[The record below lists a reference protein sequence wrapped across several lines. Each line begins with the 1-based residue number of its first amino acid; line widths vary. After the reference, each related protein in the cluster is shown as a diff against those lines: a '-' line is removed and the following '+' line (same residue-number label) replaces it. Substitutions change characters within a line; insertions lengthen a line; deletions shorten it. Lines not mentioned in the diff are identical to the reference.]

1 MKKIFCLCIA
11 VASACIIT
19 TYSCKKS
26 TNGFLSPYIH
36 YEQDPLQIPKGRAFL
51 SSALNP
57 DGSSMPFTAT
67 VIHYY
72 NKATGQIAD
81 SIFNKKYPVQVFT
94 GYIDPS
100 KDTSFQQ
107 ITSFLKTENVPA
119 ISVLP
124 HSGQLEANAG
134 ALYLPAGEYQYDLQ
148 ITNEAG
154 TKIYPK
160 IGDFILKDTTTFD
173 AVPAIGATSE
183 ARIMVG
189 NESVS
194 SVGKPPLLTVTRVAD
209 TPNIVTVI
217 YKDKNGNPWNPAAGE
232 IVSRPAAG
240 LNPVPPY
247 LQSLQEYTSS
257 YYYTS
262 TSSVFRFP
270 LVPFPLNSLGN
281 AFNIYQRIP
290 AKYVSNDGLP
300 DGQYSL
306 NLRFP
311 IRIYV
316 PGSYLVVEQSVDA
329 TRVP

>member
-1 MKKIFCLCIA
+1 MKKTFYLYMA
-11 VASACIIT
+11 VVSACIIT
-19 TYSCKKS
+19 VCSCKKS
-26 TNGFLSPYIH
+26 TTGFISPYIH
-36 YEQDPLQIPKGRAFL
+36 YEQDPIQIPKGRAFL

-72 NKATGQIAD
+72 NKATGQVVD
-81 SIFNKKYPVQVFT
+81 SLFNKKYPVQVFT

-100 KDTSFQQ
+100 KDTTFQQ

-124 HSGQLEANAG
+124 QSGQIEANAG
-134 ALYLPAGEYQYDLQ
+134 ALYLPAGEYQYDLK

-160 IGDFILKDTTTFD
+160 IGDFILKDTTTYD

-183 ARIMVG
+183 TRILVG

-194 SVGKPPLLTVTRVAD
+194 KAGKSPLLTVTRVAD
-209 TPNIVTVI
+209 TPNIITVI
-217 YKDKNGNPWNPAAGE
+217 YKDKNGTPWNPSAGE
-232 IVSRPAAG
+232 VVSRPKTG

-247 LQSLQEYTSS
+247 LQSLQQYTSS
-257 YYYTS
+257 YYYTA

-281 AFNIYQRIP
+281 GFNIYQRIP
-290 AKYVSNDGLP
+290 AKFVSNDGLP

-316 PGSYLVVEQSVDA
+316 PGSYLIVEQSVDA
-329 TRVP
+329 THVP

>member
-1 MKKIFCLCIA
+1 MKKIFYLYFA
-11 VASACIIT
+11 VVSAFIIT

-26 TNGFLSPYIH
+26 TTGFLSPYIH
-36 YEQDPLQIPKGRAFL
+36 YEQNPIQVPKGRAFL

-81 SIFNKKYPVQVFT
+81 SLFNKKFPVQIFT
-94 GYIDPS
+94 GYIDPA

-107 ITSFLKTENVPA
+107 IESFLKIENLPA
-119 ISVLP
+119 VKILP
-124 HSGQLEANAG
+124 NSGQISANAG
-134 ALYLPAGEYQYDLQ
+134 ALYLPAGEYQYDLK

-160 IGDFILKDTTTFD
+160 IGDFILKDTTTYD
-173 AVPAIGATSE
+173 AVPAIGSTSE
-183 ARIMVG
+183 TRIQVG
-189 NESVS
+189 NETMSKA
-194 SVGKPPLLTVTRVAD
+194 GIPPLLTITRVAD
-209 TPNIVTVI
+209 TPNIVTVK
-217 YKDKNGNPWNPAAGE
+217 YMDKNGVFWNPQKGE

-240 LNPVPPY
+240 LNTIPPF

-257 YYYTS
+257 FYYTP
-262 TSSVFRFP
+262 TSSVFRYP
-270 LVPFPLNSLGN
+270 LTPFPLNTLGN
-281 AFNIYQRIP
+281 GFNIYQRIP
-290 AKYVSNDGLP
+290 AQFVINDGLP
-300 DGQYSL
+300 NGMYSL

-316 PGSYLVVEQSVDA
+316 PGSYLIIEQSLDA
-329 TRVP
+329 AHTP